1 MVRKG
6 SRVQIPTT
14 AQRKSTAII
23 NSFLYKNMSKKITPK
38 IKYGSIPLTGKERV
52 ANLRQ
57 AIGVFKGRKK
67 DPIKEL
73 EEMRARG

>member
-1 MVRKG
+1 
-6 SRVQIPTT
+6 
-14 AQRKSTAII
+14 
-23 NSFLYKNMSKKITPK
+23 MSKKTAIK
-38 IKYGSIPLTGKERV
+38 IKYGSIPLTGEERV

-67 DPIKEL
+67 DPIEEL